1 MIVLAV
7 GDWDLITTIGINALT
22 RNREDVKAL
31 AGLLAA
37 LGIKKDIEGAE
48 REFSYV
54 EFEPESIRLDVS
66 YGARPGHPEDLW
78 LRVDDPETA
87 YGVIKRL
94 GYTVFDRPPALK
106 ANAKDFKSFGVKLPG
121 GTTLGIFGFTH
132 PLLRKSKQ
140 AVNLRGHLLAKGKKF
155 CVVASVFNSF
165 ITNRL
170 VDGAVDALLRTG
182 AEMPFVLQVPG
193 AFEIPLAARKAAET
207 KKYDAIICIGC
218 LLRGDTAHYDVI
230 VNEVTRGIGQSAQET
245 GVPHA
250 FGVLTCDT
258 LEQAIDRAG
267 LKMGNKGF
275 EAALAAIEMAN
286 LTKFVSEALHGRK
299 KGPTSKASGVR
310 KGKTTDN

>member
-1 MIVLAV
+1 M
-7 GDWDLITTIGINALT
+7 ITTIGINALT

-31 AGLLAA
+31 AELLAA
-37 LGIKKDIEGAE
+37 LGIKKDIENTETRFA
-48 REFSYV
+48 YV
-54 EFEPESIRLDVS
+54 EFEPESIRLDVT
-66 YGARPGHPEDLW
+66 YGARPGHTEDLW
-78 LRVDDPETA
+78 LQVDDPNTA
-87 YGVIKRL
+87 YAVIKRL
-94 GYTVFDRPPALK
+94 GYTVFDRPPAIQ
-106 ANAKDFKSFGVKLPG
+106 NAKDFKSFGVKLPG
-121 GTTLGIFGFTH
+121 GTTVAIFGFTH
-132 PLLRKSKQ
+132 PLLRHSKR
-140 AVNLRGHLLAKGKKF
+140 AVHLRGHLHVKGKRF
-155 CVVASVFNSF
+155 CIIASVFNSF

-170 VDGAVDALLRTG
+170 VESAVDALLRAG

-207 KKYDAIICIGC
+207 KEYDAIICLGC

-286 LTKFVSEALHGRK
+286 LTTAVSSQFSA
-299 KGPTSKASGVR
+299 VR
-310 KGKTTDN
+310 KSKPASVSKKRKRRS